1 MSPRPRKNNV
11 SISGLYARFD
21 RRTAKTYYQYKN
33 PLTGKFHGLGTDRE
47 KAEKIATTA
56 NQRIAAAEAEH
67 YLRQIDD
74 TPKAAAQRGISLKA
88 WIERYLKIQ
97 KQSLDAGS
105 LSLKRFKE
113 KKRMAEL
120 LSRRL
125 GSRPMKSLE
134 VKDFAVLL
142 DEYLDAGHA
151 SSALCNRVVWVDIFT
166 EAQHAGEVPPGWNPP
181 AATKKPSVK
190 ITRARLSLDEW
201 KKILAQIPEDRYSHK
216 AMLLALVTGQR
227 REDIA
232 NMKFS
237 DIKDGYLH
245 IEQSKTGARIALPL
259 NLRCEAIGLS
269 LEDVIRKCR
278 DRFVS
283 PYLLHGKMNS
293 KAKPVNLI
301 LVSKEFAA
309 ARDAAGIVP
318 PAGKTPTTF
327 HEQRSLSER
336 LYRAQGIDTKILL
349 GHKTQSTTDRYNDD
363 RGKEWTKL
371 AI

>member
-33 PLTGKFHGLGTDRE
+33 PLTGKFHGLGTDKE

-67 YLRQIDD
+67 YLRQLDE
-74 TPKAAAQRGISLKA
+74 TPKAAEQRGISLKA

-105 LSLKRFKE
+105 LSKKRYSE

-125 GSRPMKSLE
+125 GSHPIKSLA
-134 VKDFAVLL
+134 VKDFAMLL
-142 DEYLDAGHA
+142 DEYLDAGYA

-181 AATKKPSVK
+181 EATKKPSVK
-190 ITRARLSLDEW
+190 VKRARVSLDEW
-201 KKILAQIPEDRYSHK
+201 KKILEQIPEDRYTHK

-227 REDIA
+227 RDDIA

-245 IEQSKTGARIALPL
+245 IEQSKTGSRIALPL
-259 NLRCEAIGLS
+259 SLRCEAIGMTLD
-269 LEDVIRKCR
+269 DVIRKCR

-283 PYLLHGKMNS
+283 PYLLHGKRNI
-293 KAKPVNLI
+293 KAKPVPLLTLTN
-301 LVSKEFAA
+301 EFAA

-318 PAGKTPTTF
+318 PEGKTPTTF

-349 GHKTQSTTDRYNDD
+349 GHKTQSTTDKYNDD

-371 AI
+371 VV

>member
-1 MSPRPRKNNV
+1 MEPTSSNK
-11 SISGLYARFD
+11 
-21 RRTAKTYYQYKN
+21 KT
-33 PLTGKFHGLGTDRE
+33 F
-47 KAEKIATTA
+47 
-56 NQRIAAAEAEH
+56 
-67 YLRQIDD
+67 
-74 TPKAAAQRGISLKA
+74 
-88 WIERYLKIQ
+88 
-97 KQSLDAGS
+97 
-105 LSLKRFKE
+105 
-113 KKRMAEL
+113 
-120 LSRRL
+120 
-125 GSRPMKSLE
+125 
-134 VKDFAVLL
+134 
-142 DEYLDAGHA
+142 
-151 SSALCNRVVWVDIFT
+151 
-166 EAQHAGEVPPGWNPP
+166 GESY
-181 AATKKPSVK
+181 T
-190 ITRARLSLDEW
+190 ARLSLDEW

-283 PYLLHGKMNS
+283 PYLLHGKMNN

>member
-1 MSPRPRKNNV
+1 
-11 SISGLYARFD
+11 
-21 RRTAKTYYQYKN
+21 
-33 PLTGKFHGLGTDRE
+33 
-47 KAEKIATTA
+47 
-56 NQRIAAAEAEH
+56 
-67 YLRQIDD
+67 
-74 TPKAAAQRGISLKA
+74 
-88 WIERYLKIQ
+88 
-97 KQSLDAGS
+97 
-105 LSLKRFKE
+105 
-113 KKRMAEL
+113 
-120 LSRRL
+120 
-125 GSRPMKSLE
+125 
-134 VKDFAVLL
+134 
-142 DEYLDAGHA
+142 
-151 SSALCNRVVWVDIFT
+151 
-166 EAQHAGEVPPGWNPP
+166 
-181 AATKKPSVK
+181 
-190 ITRARLSLDEW
+190 
-201 KKILAQIPEDRYSHK
+201 
-216 AMLLALVTGQR
+216 MLLALVTGQR

>member
-33 PLTGKFHGLGTDRE
+33 PLTGKFHGLGTDKE
-47 KAEKIATTA
+47 KAEKIAITA
-56 NQRIAAAEAEH
+56 NQRITAAEAEH
-67 YLRQIDD
+67 YLRQIDE
-74 TPKAAAQRGISLKA
+74 TPKAVVHRGISLKA

-97 KQSLDAGS
+97 KQSLDAGT
-105 LSLKRFKE
+105 LSRKRYSE
-113 KKRMAEL
+113 KTRMAGL
-120 LSRRL
+120 LSQRL

-181 AATKKPSVK
+181 GATKKPSVK
-190 ITRARLSLDEW
+190 VTRSRLSLEEW
-201 KKILAQIPEDRYSHK
+201 KRILTQIPEDRYAHK

-227 REDIA
+227 RDDIA

-245 IEQSKTGARIALPL
+245 IEQSKTCSRIALPL
-259 NLRCEAIGLS
+259 TLRCEAIGMS
-269 LEDVIRKCR
+269 LEEVIRKCR

-283 PYLLHGKMNS
+283 PYLLHGKRNNT
-293 KAKPVNLI
+293 AKPVNLI
-301 LVSKEFAA
+301 LLSKEFAE
-309 ARDAAGIVP
+309 ARDAAGITP

-363 RGKEWTKL
+363 RGKEWIKL

>member
-11 SISGLYARFD
+11 VIAGLYARFD
-21 RRTAKTYYQYKN
+21 RRTSKTYYQYKN
-33 PLTGKFHGLGTDRE
+33 PLTGKFHGLGTDRD

-56 NQRIAAAEAEH
+56 NHRIAAAEAEH
-67 YLRQIDD
+67 YLRQIDEN
-74 TPKAAAQRGISLKA
+74 PKAAARRGISLKA

-105 LSLKRFKE
+105 LSMKRYKE

-120 LSRRL
+120 LSKRL

-134 VKDFAVLL
+134 VKDFAILL

-181 AATKKPSVK
+181 AATKKPTVK
-190 ITRARLSLDEW
+190 VARARLSLDEW
-201 KKILAQIPEDRYSHK
+201 KKILAKIPEERYAHK

-245 IEQSKTGARIALPL
+245 IEQSKTGSRIALPL
-259 NLRCEAIGLS
+259 NLRCEAIELT
-269 LEDVIRKCR
+269 LEDVIHKCR
-278 DRFVS
+278 DRFLS
-283 PYLLHGKMNS
+283 SYLLHGKRGN

-301 LVSKEFAA
+301 ALSKEFAT
-309 ARDAAGIVP
+309 ARDAAGIKP
-318 PAGKTPTTF
+318 PVGKTPTTF

>member
-56 NQRIAAAEAEH
+56 NQRIAVAEAEH
-67 YLRQIDD
+67 YLRQIDE
-74 TPKAAAQRGISLKA
+74 TPKAVVQRGISLKA

-97 KQSLDAGS
+97 RQSLDAGS
-105 LSLKRFKE
+105 LSEKRYKE

-142 DEYLDAGHA
+142 DEFLDAGHS
-151 SSALCNRVVWVDIFT
+151 SSALCNRVVWVDIFL

-181 AATKKPSVK
+181 NATKKPSVK
-190 ITRARLSLDEW
+190 VRRARLSLDEW
-201 KKILAQIPEDRYSHK
+201 KKILDKIPADHYAHN

-237 DIKDGYLH
+237 DIRNGYLH
-245 IEQSKTGARIALPL
+245 IEQIKTGSRIALPL
-259 NLRCEAIGLS
+259 NLRCDAIGMT

-283 PYLLHGKMNS
+283 PYLLHGKR
-293 KAKPVNLI
+293 KTAAKH
-301 LVSKEFAA
+301 VSLTLLTKEFAT
-309 ARDAAGIVP
+309 ARDAAGVIP
-318 PAGKTPTTF
+318 PEGKTPTTF